1 MSSVIEFLFEHFLI
15 SFHRSKMFHF
25 QNEEIIDI
33 IFKIHPP
40 LEPKYKILFD
50 NINPTIILIFQNR
63 KIIHF

>member
-1 MSSVIEFLFEHFLI
+1 
-15 SFHRSKMFHF
+15 MFHF